1 MKSANLLQYL
11 RHSFRLL
18 RRSPVFSAVVI
29 LMLALGIGANTAVF
43 SVVDGVLLR
52 RLPYRDPD
60 RLVMVWEK
68 NPALGASI
76 GDRIPASYTNFTEW
90 VRQSNAFEGIAGMED
105 ANLNRTGA
113 GEPERVNGARISPNL
128 FRVLGVT
135 PAIGTAFDSGNG
147 PRNTQVAILSDGYWK
162 SHFGGNSSV
171 VGQSI
176 TLNDIPYTIVG
187 VLPAQFYLPSTREG
201 TEQRKPDIWIPYEP
215 AAQRT
220 AQELNRLKIQVYARL
235 RSGISLEQARAEM
248 DVIGKRLEEQNPTLN
263 AGFGVNIFPVYVE
276 DVGKDLRRN
285 LLVLLSA
292 VGLILLIACANL
304 ANLVLTRAMAQQK
317 ELAIRKALGASRSE
331 LIAQMT
337 TESLVLSSMGGLV
350 GLLVARWGIKAILA
364 LKPADI
370 LRPEQIHIGI
380 PVLLFTTAAS
390 ILAGVLFGI
399 FPALYV
405 SRTEVNTVLKQGAQF
420 SRTHPRTLRAAL
432 IVIEVSLASVLLI
445 GAGFMIRSLWSVLAV
460 NPGFRSDHLLTM
472 HFSMP
477 PDHYSTNEQTAAFCR
492 QALERIGALPG
503 VKAASFADGLPLTRI
518 RLMRFTLEGQPTPKH
533 GSEPTADMRGISSPS
548 YFETLGIS
556 LISGRNFTTDEI
568 NQNLPVIVINQKLA
582 KKLWPDQDPIGK
594 HIWSVP
600 ARAEKDAVQL
610 TVIGVVRDTRQISIE
625 SATRPEI
632 TRPMQDYTYLTLAV
646 RSASDPTLLTSSIK
660 RQIWTLDKDL
670 PVFDVLTMQDVLD
683 DNLGQRRF
691 NSFLMS
697 IFGGLAVVL
706 ACVGI
711 YGVLATTVVQQTR
724 EIGVRMALGARRS
737 DVLKMI
743 MGQGLQW
750 VSVGLLIGVSLGFL
764 LTRMLAS
771 LLFGVGPTNPL
782 TYGCERRHAC
792 RSCSGML
799 LASCSRHQD
808 RSHARPALRMTKMG
822 RRGETKRF
830 AVLDLIS
837 LSQWSND
844 LEWRPGRS
852 RPTGFR
858 IACHVL
864 TYPRGGCSSVG

>member
-1 MKSANLLQYL
+1 MESANLIQYF

-18 RRSPVFSAVVI
+18 RRSPIFSAVVV

-52 RLPYRDPD
+52 KLPYRDPD
-60 RLVMVWEK
+60 RLVMVWER
-68 NPALGASI
+68 NPALGATI
-76 GDRIPASYTNFTEW
+76 GERVPASYTNFAEW
-90 VRQSNAFEGIAGMED
+90 ARQSKTLEGIAGMED
-105 ANLNRTGA
+105 ANLNRTGI
-113 GEPERVNGARISPNL
+113 GEPERVVGARISAN
-128 FRVLGVT
+128 FFQVLGVAT
-135 PAIGTAFDSGNG
+135 AIGTTFDSVEQG
-147 PRNTQVAILSDGYWK
+147 PHDTQVAILSDAYWQ
-162 SHFGGNSSV
+162 SRFGANRNAI
-171 VGQSI
+171 GQSI

-187 VLPAQFYLPSTREG
+187 VLPAHFYLPSTREG

-215 AAQRT
+215 AAQRN
-220 AQELNRLKIQVYARL
+220 ALELNRLKMQVYGRL
-235 RSGISLEQARAEM
+235 RPGVSLEQARAEM
-248 DVIGKRLEEQNPTLN
+248 EVIGKRLEEQNPTLN

-304 ANLVLTRAMAQQK
+304 ANLVLTRAMARQK
-317 ELAIRKALGASRSE
+317 ELAIRKALGASRGE
-331 LIAQMT
+331 LIAQMVM
-337 TESLVLSSMGGLV
+337 ESLVLSSIGGLL

-390 ILAGVLFGI
+390 LLAGMLFGI

-405 SRTEVNTVLKQGAQF
+405 SRTEVITVLKQGAQF
-420 SRTHPRTLRAAL
+420 TRTHPRTMRAAL

-445 GAGFMIRSLWSVLAV
+445 GAGFMIRSLLSVLDV
-460 NPGFRSDHLLTM
+460 DPGFRPDHLLTM

-477 PDHYSTNEQTAAFCR
+477 PGRYPTNEQTAAFCR
-492 QALERIGALPG
+492 QALERIATLPG

-518 RLMRFTLEGQPTPKH
+518 RLMRFTIEGQPVPKH

-556 LISGRNFTTDEI
+556 LVSGRNFTADEI

-582 KKLWPDQDPIGK
+582 KKLWPDQDAIGK

-600 ARAEKDAVQL
+600 ARAEKDPIQL
-610 TVIGVVRDTRQISIE
+610 TVIGVVRDTRQAGLE
-625 SATRPEI
+625 TATRPEV
-632 TRPMQDYTYLTLAV
+632 TRAMPDYTYLTLAV
-646 RSASDPTLLTSSIK
+646 RSASDPTALTASIK
-660 RQIWTLDKDL
+660 QQIWMLDKDL
-670 PVFDVLTMQDVLD
+670 PVFDVQTMQGVLD

-691 NSFLMS
+691 DSFLMS

-724 EIGVRMALGARRS
+724 EIGVRMALGARRG
-737 DVLKMI
+737 DVLRMV
-743 MGQGLQW
+743 MGQGLRW
-750 VSVGLLIGVSLGFL
+750 VSIGLVIGLTLGFL

-771 LLFGVGPTNPL
+771 LLFGVAPTNPV
-782 TYGCERRHAC
+782 TYIAVSAVMLVVAAVAC
-792 RSCSGML
+792 YFPAVRAIKIDPM
-799 LASCSRHQD
+799 R
-808 RSHARPALRMTKMG
+808 ALRY
-822 RRGETKRF
+822 E
-830 AVLDLIS
+830 
-837 LSQWSND
+837 
-844 LEWRPGRS
+844 
-852 RPTGFR
+852 
-858 IACHVL
+858 
-864 TYPRGGCSSVG
+864 

>member
-1 MKSANLLQYL
+1 MKSANLMQYF

-18 RRSPVFSAVVI
+18 QRSPVFSAVVV

-52 RLPYRDPD
+52 KLPYRDPD
-60 RLVMVWEK
+60 RLVMIWEK
-68 NPALGASI
+68 NPALGAQI
-76 GDRIPASYTNFTEW
+76 GQRIPANYTNFAEW
-90 VRQSNAFEGIAGMED
+90 RRQSSAFEGIAGMED

-113 GEPERVNGARISPNL
+113 AEPERVTGARVSPN
-128 FRVLGVT
+128 FFQVLGVT
-135 PAIGTAFDSGNG
+135 PSIGATFDSE
-147 PRNTQVAILSDGYWK
+147 PQNTRAAILSDAYWEA
-162 SHFGGNSSV
+162 HFGGNRKV
-171 VGQSI
+171 IGRSI

-187 VLPAQFYLPSTREG
+187 VLPAHFYLPSTREG
-201 TEQRKPDIWIPYEP
+201 TEQRKPEIWIPYEFP
-215 AAQRT
+215 AQRS
-220 AQELNRLKIQVYARL
+220 AQDLNRLKIQVFARL
-235 RSGISLEQARAEM
+235 RPGISLEQARAEM
-248 DVIGKRLEEQNPTLN
+248 EVIGQRLEEQNPTLN

-304 ANLVLTRAMAQQK
+304 ANLVLTRAMARQK
-317 ELAIRKALGASRSE
+317 ELAIRKALGASRAE
-331 LIAQMT
+331 LIAQMV
-337 TESLVLSSMGGLV
+337 TESLALSLIGGFV
-350 GLLVARWGIKAILA
+350 SLLVARWGIQAILA

-390 ILAGVLFGI
+390 ILAGMLFGI

-405 SRTEVNTVLKQGAQF
+405 SRTEVITVLKNGAQF
-420 SRTHPRTLRAAL
+420 PRTRPRAMRAAL

-445 GAGFMIRSLWSVLAV
+445 GAGFMIRSLVSVLDV
-460 NPGFRSDHLLTM
+460 DPGFRPDHLLTM
-472 HFSMP
+472 HFSLP
-477 PDHYSTNEQTAAFCR
+477 PNRYSTSAQTAVFCR
-492 QALERIGALPG
+492 QAIEKIAALPG
-503 VKAASFADGLPLTRI
+503 AKAASFADGLPLTRI
-518 RLMRFTLEGQPTPKH
+518 RLMQFTVEGDPVPKH

-556 LISGRNFTTDEI
+556 LVSGRNFTVDEI
-568 NQNLPVIVINQKLA
+568 NQNLPVIVVNQKLA
-582 KKLWPDQDPIGK
+582 RKLWPNQDAVGE

-600 ARAEKDAVQL
+600 ARGETNPTQL
-610 TVIGVVRDTRQISIE
+610 TVIGVVGDTRQSSLE
-625 SATRPEI
+625 DATRPEI

-646 RSASDPTLLTSSIK
+646 RSAADPTALTANIK
-660 RQIWTLDKDL
+660 QQIWTLDKDL

-691 NSFLMS
+691 DSFLMS
-697 IFGGLAVVL
+697 IFGGLAVML

-724 EIGVRMALGARRS
+724 DIGVRMALGARRV

-743 MGQGLQW
+743 MGEGLRW
-750 VSVGLLIGVSLGFL
+750 VAIGLGIGLLFGFL

-782 TYGCERRHAC
+782 TYIAVSAVMFAIAALAC
-792 RSCSGML
+792 YLPAVRATRIDPM
-799 LASCSRHQD
+799 R
-808 RSHARPALRMTKMG
+808 ALRY
-822 RRGETKRF
+822 E
-830 AVLDLIS
+830 
-837 LSQWSND
+837 
-844 LEWRPGRS
+844 
-852 RPTGFR
+852 
-858 IACHVL
+858 
-864 TYPRGGCSSVG
+864 

>member
-1 MKSANLLQYL
+1 MKSANLVQYF

-52 RLPYRDPD
+52 KLPYRDPD

-68 NPALGASI
+68 NPALGTSI
-76 GDRIPASYTNFTEW
+76 GERIPAAYTNFAEW
-90 VRQSNAFEGIAGMED
+90 VSQSTAFEGIAGMED
-105 ANLNRTGA
+105 ANLNRSGG
-113 GEPERVNGARISPNL
+113 GEPERVNGARISPN
-128 FRVLGVT
+128 FFHVLGVNS
-135 PAIGTAFDSGNG
+135 AIGTTFDSVEQGS
-147 PRNTQVAILSDGYWK
+147 RDTQVAILSDAYWE
-162 SHFGGNSSV
+162 SHFGGRRNV
-171 VGQSI
+171 IGQSV
-176 TLNDIPYTIVG
+176 TLNDAPYTIVG
-187 VLPAQFYLPSTREG
+187 VLPAHFYLPSTREG

-215 AAQRT
+215 MAQRT
-220 AQELNRLKIQVYARL
+220 ALELNRLKVQVYARL
-235 RSGISLEQARAEM
+235 RPGISLEQARAEM
-248 DVIGKRLEEQNPTLN
+248 DVIGKRLEEQNPALN

-304 ANLVLTRAMAQQK
+304 ANLVLTRAMARQK
-317 ELAIRKALGASRSE
+317 ELAVRKALGASRSE
-331 LIAQMT
+331 LIAQMVV
-337 TESLVLSSMGGLV
+337 ESLVLSSIGGLL
-350 GLLVARWGIKAILA
+350 GLLVARWGIRAILA

-380 PVLLFTTAAS
+380 PVLLFTTGVS
-390 ILAGVLFGI
+390 ILAGMLFGI

-405 SRTEVNTVLKQGAQF
+405 SRTEVITVLNQGAQ
-420 SRTHPRTLRAAL
+420 STRTHPRIMRAAL

-445 GAGFMIRSLWSVLAV
+445 GAGFMIRSLLSALDVD
-460 NPGFRSDHLLTM
+460 PGFRPDHLLTM

-477 PDHYSTNEQTAAFCR
+477 PDRYSTNEQTAAFCS
-492 QALERIGALPG
+492 QALERIAALPG

-518 RLMRFTLEGQPTPKH
+518 RLMRFTVEGQAVPKR

-548 YFETLGIS
+548 YFGTLGIS
-556 LISGRNFTTDEI
+556 LVSGRNFTVDEI
-568 NQNLPVIVINQKLA
+568 NQNLPVIVVNQTLA
-582 KKLWPDQDPIGK
+582 KKLWPNQDAIGK

-600 ARAEKDAVQL
+600 ARAEKVPVEL
-610 TVIGVVRDTRQISIE
+610 TVIGVVRDTRQMSVE

-646 RSASDPTLLTSSIK
+646 RSAADPTSLTAGIK
-660 RQIWTLDKDL
+660 RQIWALDKDL

-691 NSFLMS
+691 DSFLMS

-711 YGVLATTVVQQTR
+711 YGVLATTVAQQTR
-724 EIGVRMALGARRS
+724 EIGVRMALGARRG
-737 DVLKMI
+737 DVLRMI
-743 MGQGLQW
+743 MGQGLRW
-750 VSVGLLIGVSLGFL
+750 VSIGLLIGLTLGFL

-771 LLFGVGPTNPL
+771 LLFGVGPTN
-782 TYGCERRHAC
+782 
-792 RSCSGML
+792 
-799 LASCSRHQD
+799 
-808 RSHARPALRMTKMG
+808 
-822 RRGETKRF
+822 
-830 AVLDLIS
+830 
-837 LSQWSND
+837 
-844 LEWRPGRS
+844 
-852 RPTGFR
+852 
-858 IACHVL
+858 VL
-864 TYPRGGCSSVG
+864 TYLAVGAVMLAVAAVACYLPAVRAIRIDPMRALRYE

>member
-1 MKSANLLQYL
+1 MKSANLMQYF
-11 RHSFRLL
+11 RHSFRLA
-18 RRSPVFSAVVI
+18 RRSPVFSAVVV

-52 RLPYRDPD
+52 KLPYRDPD
-60 RLVMVWEK
+60 RLVMIWEK
-68 NPALGASI
+68 NPALGAQI
-76 GDRIPASYTNFTEW
+76 GERIPANYTNFAEW
-90 VRQSNAFEGIAGMED
+90 QRQSSVFEGIAGMED
-105 ANLNRTGA
+105 ANLNRTGTA
-113 GEPERVNGARISPNL
+113 EPERVTGARISPN
-128 FRVLGVT
+128 FFQVLGVA
-135 PAIGTAFDSGNG
+135 PAIGATFDSA
-147 PRNTQVAILSDGYWK
+147 PKNTQAAILSDAYWE
-162 SHFGGNSSV
+162 SHFGANRNV
-171 VGQSI
+171 IGQSI

-187 VLPAQFYLPSTREG
+187 VLPAHFYLPSTREG
-201 TEQRKPDIWIPYEP
+201 TEQRKPDIWIPYELP
-215 AAQRT
+215 AQRS
-220 AQELNRLKIQVYARL
+220 AQDLNRLKIQVYARL
-235 RSGISLEQARAEM
+235 RPSISLEQARAEM
-248 DVIGKRLEEQNPTLN
+248 EVIGKRLEEQNPALN

-304 ANLVLTRAMAQQK
+304 ANLVLTRAMARQK
-317 ELAIRKALGASRSE
+317 ELAIRKALGASRTE
-331 LIAQMT
+331 LIAQMVM
-337 TESLVLSSMGGLV
+337 ESLVLSLIGGFV

-390 ILAGVLFGI
+390 ILAGMLFGI

-405 SRTEVNTVLKQGAQF
+405 SRTEVITVLKEGAQF
-420 SRTHPRTLRAAL
+420 TRTHPQTMRAAL

-445 GAGFMIRSLWSVLAV
+445 GAGFMIRSLLSVLDV
-460 NPGFRSDHLLTM
+460 DPGFRPDHLLTM
-472 HFSMP
+472 HFSLP
-477 PDHYSTNEQTAAFCR
+477 PNRYSTSAQTAVFCR
-492 QALERIGALPG
+492 QALEKIIALPG

-518 RLMRFTLEGQPTPKH
+518 RLMRFTVEGDPVPKR

-556 LISGRNFTTDEI
+556 LVSGRNFTADEI

-582 KKLWPDQDPIGK
+582 RKLWPNQDAIGK
-594 HIWSVP
+594 PIWSVP
-600 ARAEKDAVQL
+600 ARGEINPTQL
-610 TVIGVVRDTRQISIE
+610 TVIGVVRDTRQSSLE
-625 SATRPEI
+625 DATRPEI

-646 RSASDPTLLTSSIK
+646 RSASDPTALTASIK
-660 RQIWTLDKDL
+660 QQIWTLDKDL

-691 NSFLMS
+691 DSFLMS

-724 EIGVRMALGARRS
+724 DIGVRMALGARRG

-743 MGQGLQW
+743 MGQGLRW
-750 VSVGLLIGVSLGFL
+750 VAIGLGIGLLFGFL

-782 TYGCERRHAC
+782 TYIAVSAVMFAVAALAC
-792 RSCSGML
+792 YLPAVRATRIDPM
-799 LASCSRHQD
+799 R
-808 RSHARPALRMTKMG
+808 ALRY
-822 RRGETKRF
+822 E
-830 AVLDLIS
+830 
-837 LSQWSND
+837 
-844 LEWRPGRS
+844 
-852 RPTGFR
+852 
-858 IACHVL
+858 
-864 TYPRGGCSSVG
+864 

>member
-1 MKSANLLQYL
+1 MRSANLTQYF

-18 RRSPVFSAVVI
+18 RRSPVFSVVVL
-29 LMLALGIGANTAVF
+29 LMLALGIGVNTAVF

-52 RLPYRDPD
+52 KLPYRDPD

-76 GDRIPASYTNFTEW
+76 GDRIPSAYTNFAEW
-90 VRQSNAFEGIAGMED
+90 VRESKAFEGIAGMED
-105 ANLNRTGA
+105 ANLNRTSA
-113 GEPERVNGARISPNL
+113 GEPERVNGARISPN
-128 FRVLGVT
+128 FFQVLGVT
-135 PAIGTAFDSGNG
+135 PATGSTFDPAEQESQN
-147 PRNTQVAILSDGYWK
+147 PQVAILSNAYWE
-162 SHFGGNSSV
+162 SHFGGNRNV
-171 VGQSI
+171 IGQSI
-176 TLNDIPYTIVG
+176 TLNDVPYTVVG

-215 AAQRT
+215 TAQRT
-220 AQELNRLKIQVYARL
+220 ALELNKLKVQVYARL
-235 RSGISLEQARAEM
+235 RPGISLEQARAEM

-263 AGFGVNIFPVYVE
+263 AGFGVNVFPVYVE

-304 ANLVLTRAMAQQK
+304 ANLVLTRAMARQK
-317 ELAIRKALGASRSE
+317 ELAIRKALGAGRAE
-331 LIAQMT
+331 LIAQMVM
-337 TESLVLSSMGGLV
+337 ESLVLSSIGGFLS
-350 GLLVARWGIKAILA
+350 LMVAHWGIKAILV

-390 ILAGVLFGI
+390 LLAGMLFGI

-405 SRTEVNTVLKQGAQF
+405 SRTEVVTVMKEGAQF
-420 SRTHPRTLRAAL
+420 TRTQVRAAL

-445 GAGFMIRSLWSVLAV
+445 GAGFMIRSLLSALEVD
-460 NPGFRSDHLLTM
+460 PGFRPDHLLTM
-472 HFSMP
+472 HFSVP
-477 PDHYSTNEQTAAFCR
+477 PDRYSTNQQTAAFCR
-492 QALERIGALPG
+492 QALERIAALPG

-518 RLMRFTLEGQPTPKH
+518 RLMRFTVEGEPVPKH

-556 LISGRNFTTDEI
+556 LVSGRNFTADEI
-568 NQNLPVIVINQKLA
+568 NQSLPVIVVNQKVA
-582 KKLWPDQDPIGK
+582 KKLWPNQDPIGK

-600 ARAEKDAVQL
+600 ARAEKDPVQL
-610 TVIGVVRDTRQISIE
+610 TVIGVVRDTRQMSLE
-625 SATRPEI
+625 GATRPEI

-646 RSASDPTLLTSSIK
+646 RSTSDPTLLTASIK
-660 RQIWTLDKDL
+660 RQIWTLDQDL
-670 PVFDVLTMQDVLD
+670 PVYDVLTMQDVLD

-691 NSFLMS
+691 DSFLMS
-697 IFGGLAVVL
+697 IFGGLAVAL

-724 EIGVRMALGARRS
+724 EIGVRMALGAHRG

-743 MGQGLQW
+743 MGQGLRW
-750 VSVGLLIGVSLGFL
+750 VFLGLVIGLTLGFL

-771 LLFGVGPTNPL
+771 LLFGVGPTNLL
-782 TYGCERRHAC
+782 TYIAVSGLMLVVAVVAC
-792 RSCSGML
+792 YL
-799 LASCSRHQD
+799 
-808 RSHARPALRMTKMG
+808 PAVRAIRIDPMRVLRY
-822 RRGETKRF
+822 E
-830 AVLDLIS
+830 
-837 LSQWSND
+837 
-844 LEWRPGRS
+844 
-852 RPTGFR
+852 
-858 IACHVL
+858 
-864 TYPRGGCSSVG
+864 

>member
-1 MKSANLLQYL
+1 MKSANLMQYF

-18 RRSPVFSAVVI
+18 RTSPVFSTVVVV
-29 LMLALGIGANTAVF
+29 MLALGIGANTAVF

-52 RLPYRDPD
+52 KLPYRDPD

-68 NPALGASI
+68 NPALGAAI
-76 GDRIPASYTNFTEW
+76 GERLPASYTNFAEW
-90 VRQSNAFEGIAGMED
+90 LRQSSAFEGIAGMED
-105 ANLNRTGA
+105 ANLNRTGS
-113 GEPERVNGARISPNL
+113 GEPERVSGARLSPN
-128 FRVLGVT
+128 FFQVLGVS
-135 PAIGTAFDSGNG
+135 PAIGTTFDSAPGNS
-147 PRNTQVAILSDGYWK
+147 QIAILSDAYWE
-162 SHFGGNSSV
+162 SHFGANRNI

-176 TLNDIPYTIVG
+176 TLNDVPYTVVG
-187 VLPAQFYLPSTREG
+187 VLPSHFYLPSTREG

-215 AAQRT
+215 VAQRT
-220 AQELNRLKIQVYARL
+220 AQELNRLKVQVYARL
-235 RSGISLEQARAEM
+235 RPGVSLEQARAEM

-276 DVGKDLRRN
+276 DVGKELRRN

-304 ANLVLTRAMAQQK
+304 ANLMLTRAMARQK
-317 ELAIRKALGASRSE
+317 ELAVRKALGASRAD
-331 LIAQMT
+331 LIAQMV
-337 TESLVLSSMGGLV
+337 TESLVLSFIGGVL
-350 GLLVARWGIKAILA
+350 GLAVAQWGIKAILA

-390 ILAGVLFGI
+390 LLAGMLFGI

-405 SRTEVNTVLKQGAQF
+405 SRTEVITVLKEGAQ
-420 SRTHPRTLRAAL
+420 STRSHPRTMRAAL
-432 IVIEVSLASVLLI
+432 IVVEVSLASVLLI
-445 GAGFMIRSLWSVLAV
+445 GAGFMIRSLLLVLDV
-460 NPGFRSDHLLTM
+460 DPGFRPDHLLTM

-477 PDHYSTNEQTAAFCR
+477 PDRYSTNEQTAAFCR
-492 QALERIGALPG
+492 QALERISALPG

-518 RLMRFTLEGQPTPKH
+518 RLMRFTVEGEPTPKR

-548 YFETLGIS
+548 YFETLGMS
-556 LISGRNFTTDEI
+556 LVSGRNFTADEI

-582 KKLWPDQDPIGK
+582 RKLWPEQDAIGK

-600 ARAEKDAVQL
+600 TRAEKEPVQL
-610 TVIGVVRDTRQISIE
+610 SVIGVVRDTRQTSLE
-625 SATRPEI
+625 DATRPEI

-646 RSASDPTLLTSSIK
+646 RSASDPTALTASIK
-660 RQIWTLDKDL
+660 RQIWALDKDL

-691 NSFLMS
+691 DSFLMS

-724 EIGVRMALGARRS
+724 EIGVRMALGAYGG

-743 MGQGLQW
+743 MGQGLRW
-750 VSVGLLIGVSLGFL
+750 VSIGLLIGLTAGFL

-771 LLFGVGPTNPL
+771 LLFGVGPTNLL
-782 TYGCERRHAC
+782 TYIAVCAVMLAVAAVAC
-792 RSCSGML
+792 YLPAMRAIRIDPM
-799 LASCSRHQD
+799 R
-808 RSHARPALRMTKMG
+808 ALRY
-822 RRGETKRF
+822 E
-830 AVLDLIS
+830 
-837 LSQWSND
+837 
-844 LEWRPGRS
+844 
-852 RPTGFR
+852 
-858 IACHVL
+858 
-864 TYPRGGCSSVG
+864 

>member
-1 MKSANLLQYL
+1 MKPANLLQYF

-29 LMLALGIGANTAVF
+29 LMLAMGIGANTAVF

-52 RLPYRDPD
+52 KLPYRDPD

-76 GDRIPASYTNFTEW
+76 GDRIPASYTNLTEW
-90 VRQSNAFEGIAGMED
+90 VRQSSAFEGIAGMED
-105 ANLNRTGA
+105 ANLNRTGV

-128 FRVLGVT
+128 FQVLGVT
-135 PAIGTAFDSGNG
+135 PAIGTTFDSGDR
-147 PRNTQVAILSDGYWK
+147 PRDSQVAILSDGYWK
-162 SHFGGNSSV
+162 SHFGGNQNV

-176 TLNDIPYTIVG
+176 TLNEIPYTIVG

-201 TEQRKPDIWIPYEP
+201 TEQRKPDIWIPYES

-235 RSGISLEQARAEM
+235 RPGISLDQARAEM

-317 ELAIRKALGASRSE
+317 ELAIRKALGASRAE
-331 LIAQMT
+331 LIAQII
-337 TESLVLSSMGGLV
+337 TESLVLSSMGGLL

-380 PVLLFTTAAS
+380 PILLFTTAAS

-420 SRTHPRTLRAAL
+420 SRTHPRTLRATL
-432 IVIEVSLASVLLI
+432 VVIEVSLASVLLI

-460 NPGFRSDHLLTM
+460 DPGFRSDHLLTM

-477 PDHYSTNEQTAAFCR
+477 PDRYSSNEQMAAFCR

-518 RLMRFTLEGQPTPKH
+518 RLMRFTIEGQPTPKH

-556 LISGRNFTTDEI
+556 LVSGRNFTADEI

-582 KKLWPDQDPIGK
+582 KKLWPDQDAIGK
-594 HIWSVP
+594 HIWSIP
-600 ARAEKDAVQL
+600 ARAEKDPVQL
-610 TVIGVVRDTRQISIE
+610 TVIGVTRDTRQMSLE

-646 RSASDPTLLTSSIK
+646 RSASDPTLLTAAIK
-660 RQIWTLDKDL
+660 RQIWTFDKDL

-691 NSFLMS
+691 DSFLMS

-724 EIGVRMALGARRS
+724 EIGVRMALGARRG
-737 DVLKMI
+737 DVLMMI
-743 MGQGLQW
+743 MGQGLRW
-750 VSVGLLIGVSLGFL
+750 VSIGLLIGVSVGFL

-771 LLFGVGPTNPL
+771 LLFGVGPANLL
-782 TYGCERRHAC
+782 TYIAVSGVMLAVAAVAC
-792 RSCSGML
+792 YLPAVCAIRIDPM
-799 LASCSRHQD
+799 R
-808 RSHARPALRMTKMG
+808 ALRC
-822 RRGETKRF
+822 E
-830 AVLDLIS
+830 
-837 LSQWSND
+837 
-844 LEWRPGRS
+844 
-852 RPTGFR
+852 
-858 IACHVL
+858 
-864 TYPRGGCSSVG
+864 

>member
-1 MKSANLLQYL
+1 MKSSNLLQYL

-18 RRSPVFSAVVI
+18 RRAPVFSAVVI

-113 GEPERVNGARISPNL
+113 GEPERVNGGRISPNL

-135 PAIGTAFDSGNG
+135 PAIGTMFDSSDQ
-147 PRNTQVAILSDGYWK
+147 PHDTQVAILSDGYWK
-162 SHFGGNSSV
+162 SHFGGNQNV

-187 VLPAQFYLPSTREG
+187 VLPAHFYLPSTREG

-317 ELAIRKALGASRSE
+317 ELAIRKALGASRAE
-331 LIAQMT
+331 LIAQMV
-337 TESLVLSSMGGLV
+337 TESLVLSSMGGLL

-405 SRTEVNTVLKQGAQF
+405 SRTEVITVLKQGARF
-420 SRTHPRTLRAAL
+420 TRTHPLTLRATL

-460 NPGFRSDHLLTM
+460 DPGFRSDHLLTM

-477 PDHYSTNEQTAAFCR
+477 PDRYATNEQTAAFCR

-503 VKAASFADGLPLTRI
+503 VKAVSFADGLPLTRI
-518 RLMRFTLEGQPTPKH
+518 RLMRFTVEGQPTPKH

-556 LISGRNFTTDEI
+556 LVSGRNFTADEI

-582 KKLWPDQDPIGK
+582 KKLWPDQDAIGK

-600 ARAEKDAVQL
+600 ARAEKDPVQL
-610 TVIGVVRDTRQISIE
+610 TVIGVARDTRQMSLE

-646 RSASDPTLLTSSIK
+646 RSASDPTLLTAAIK

-691 NSFLMS
+691 DSFLMS

-724 EIGVRMALGARRS
+724 EIGVRMALGARRG
-737 DVLKMI
+737 DVLMMI
-743 MGQGLQW
+743 MGQGLRW
-750 VSVGLLIGVSLGFL
+750 VSIGLLIGVSLGFL

-771 LLFGVGPTNPL
+771 LLFGVGPTNLL
-782 TYGCERRHAC
+782 TYIAVSGVMLAVAAVAC
-792 RSCSGML
+792 YLPAVRAIRIDPM
-799 LASCSRHQD
+799 R
-808 RSHARPALRMTKMG
+808 ALRY
-822 RRGETKRF
+822 E
-830 AVLDLIS
+830 
-837 LSQWSND
+837 
-844 LEWRPGRS
+844 
-852 RPTGFR
+852 
-858 IACHVL
+858 
-864 TYPRGGCSSVG
+864 

>member
-18 RRSPVFSAVVI
+18 RRAPVFSAVVI

-135 PAIGTAFDSGNG
+135 PAIGTMFDSSDQ
-147 PRNTQVAILSDGYWK
+147 PHDTQVAILSDGYWK
-162 SHFGGNSSV
+162 SHFGGNQNV

-187 VLPAQFYLPSTREG
+187 VLPAHFYLPSTREG

-235 RSGISLEQARAEM
+235 RTGISLEQARAEM
-248 DVIGKRLEEQNPTLN
+248 DVIGKRLEEQNPTFN

-331 LIAQMT
+331 LIAQMI
-337 TESLVLSSMGGLV
+337 TESLILSSMGGLL

-405 SRTEVNTVLKQGAQF
+405 SRTEVITVLKQGARF
-420 SRTHPRTLRAAL
+420 TRTHPLTQRAAL

-460 NPGFRSDHLLTM
+460 DPGFRSDHLLTM

-477 PDHYSTNEQTAAFCR
+477 PDRYATNEQTAAFCR

-503 VKAASFADGLPLTRI
+503 VKAVSFADGLPLTRI
-518 RLMRFTLEGQPTPKH
+518 RLMRFTVEGQPTPKH

-556 LISGRNFTTDEI
+556 LVSGRNFTADEI

-582 KKLWPDQDPIGK
+582 KKLWPDQDAIGK

-600 ARAEKDAVQL
+600 ARAEKDPVQL
-610 TVIGVVRDTRQISIE
+610 TVIGVARDTRQMSLE

-646 RSASDPTLLTSSIK
+646 RSASDPTLLTAAIK

-691 NSFLMS
+691 DSFLMS

-724 EIGVRMALGARRS
+724 EIGVRMALGARRG
-737 DVLKMI
+737 DVLMMI
-743 MGQGLQW
+743 MGQGLRW
-750 VSVGLLIGVSLGFL
+750 VSIGLLIGVSLGFL

-771 LLFGVGPTNPL
+771 LLFGVGPTNLL
-782 TYGCERRHAC
+782 TYIAVSGVMLAVAALAC
-792 RSCSGML
+792 YLPAVRAIRIDPM
-799 LASCSRHQD
+799 R
-808 RSHARPALRMTKMG
+808 ALRY
-822 RRGETKRF
+822 E
-830 AVLDLIS
+830 
-837 LSQWSND
+837 
-844 LEWRPGRS
+844 
-852 RPTGFR
+852 
-858 IACHVL
+858 
-864 TYPRGGCSSVG
+864 